1 MKQKIL
7 AEIKKLIHN
16 KWYCEENTVLA
27 LEDVKNFINSL
38 QEEPVSEDL
47 KVAAQ
52 EYEQNRKDY
61 DATSDNE
68 IVRRAFKA
76 GAKWQ
81 KEKLTAW
88 LKREA
93 DFLIQELKKGNKAY
107 GMAEQY
113 RAQLYKEIINKI
125 KYE

>member
-1 MKQKIL
+1 M
-7 AEIKKLIHN
+7 
-16 KWYCEENTVLA
+16 
-27 LEDVKNFINSL
+27 
-38 QEEPVSEDL
+38 

-81 KEKLTAW
+81 KEQITKNAIER
-88 LKREA
+88 KVKVDA
-93 DFLIQELKKGNKAY
+93 GGYPYIDAVIELYDYDKDVPLAKKGDK
-107 GMAEQY
+107 
-113 RAQLYKEIINKI
+113 YKVVLI
-125 KYE
+125 KEE